1 MAPPFP
7 PSCCHAH
14 PVRGGQWSRSHRH
27 GAGGARPLKAA
38 REMREHGAHAVARS
52 ADRCS
57 GFSLRFVCLVG
68 WRDWGW
74 RFASGDP
81 CLPCV
86 ASPFPFHAGSTA
98 CHHATRDDASGDCDS
113 SSGWG
118 TATPAL
124 RAAKG
129 RLTSSSNT
137 KKKDRP
143 AACMMRKLK
152 CHVDAGADGGRRPGN
167 ATN

>member
-1 MAPPFP
+1 MRWRALLIAALVLVCGLSAWLAGGTGVGVSLWGTRVSPASRPPFP
-7 PSCCHAH
+7 STRGQPHAIT
-14 PVRGGQWSRSHRH
+14 PPGTTLVATATPRP
-27 GAGGARPLKAA
+27 AGAR
-38 REMREHGAHAVARS
+38 
-52 ADRCS
+52 
-57 GFSLRFVCLVG
+57 
-68 WRDWGW
+68 
-74 RFASGDP
+74 
-81 CLPCV
+81 
-86 ASPFPFHAGSTA
+86 
-98 CHHATRDDASGDCDS
+98 
-113 SSGWG
+113 